1 MQLDILSDK
10 PTTEVGS
17 YFISNYPPFSAWS
30 AGQTGAVERVLGEA
44 SAAPTRVTSARPAPG
59 NGSTGAPTSAAP
71 ASGAPASA
79 SPVSD
84 LSPSD
89 PPPLGLYLHIPFCRK
104 RCHFCYFRVYT
115 DKNSSDVDAYID
127 ALSHEVALYARRERF
142 RDRPF
147 DFVYFGGGTPSF
159 LSNEQLRLLVG
170 RINEHWHWDHAR
182 EVTFECEPGTL
193 KESKLEVI
201 RDIGVTRLS
210 LGVEHFD
217 DETLALNG
225 RAHKSPEIFRAYDWA
240 RRVGFPQI
248 NLDLIAG
255 MVGDTEDRWHAA
267 VERALDM
274 APDSLTVY
282 QMEVP
287 HNTTLARD
295 AKAHGEAPPVAGWS
309 TKRAWVDAAFRRFE
323 QAGYVVSSAY
333 TVVKPGPR
341 AAFRYRDALWRG
353 ADMVGTGVAS
363 FSHVAGVHFQNA
375 DRWEDYLDA
384 LASDRLPIAR
394 AFVTTDRQRFIREL
408 VLQLKLGRIDLAYFR
423 GKFAAEAVTER
434 RPVLD
439 ALVEEGFAR
448 FSGSDAFELT
458 RAGLLRVDGLL
469 PRFFEPQFQGV
480 RYT

>member
-17 YFISNYPPFSAWS
+17 YFISNYPPFSAWVS
-30 AGQTGAVERVLGEA
+30 GQADAVEGVLGEA
-44 SAAPTRVTSARPAPG
+44 SAAPGRVTAVGPVPG
-59 NGSTGAPTSAAP
+59 NGRTAASPPAGSAPDES
-71 ASGAPASA
+71 ASGGSA
-79 SPVSD
+79 SVAPVSG
-84 LSPSD
+84 

-159 LSNEQLRLLVG
+159 LSNEQLRLLVD

-248 NLDLIAG
+248 NIDLIAG
-255 MVGDTEDRWHAA
+255 MVGDREDRWHAA
-267 VERALDM
+267 VERALELS
-274 APDSLTVY
+274 PDSLTVY

-295 AKAHGEAPPVAGWS
+295 AKAHGQAPPVAGWS

-375 DRWEDYLDA
+375 DRWEDYLDSI
-384 LASDRLPIAR
+384 ASDHLPISR
-394 AFVTTDRQRFIREL
+394 AFVMTPPQRFIREL
-408 VLQLKLGRIDLAYFR
+408 ILQLKLGRIDLAYFR
-423 GKFAAEAVTER
+423 DKFGTQTVSER
-434 RPVLD
+434 QPILE
-439 ALVEEGFAR
+439 ALVAEGFAC
-448 FSGSDAFELT
+448 FTGVDAFELT
-458 RAGLLRVDGLL
+458 RAGLLRVDALL
-469 PRFFEPQFQGV
+469 PRFFEPQFRGV